1 MSNQFHVGRGT
12 TRGALTVF
20 PVWAEVAFPVTY
32 SMDHTRAKVRELP
45 GGPSVGSLAV
55 TNTAGVPLLL
65 LEGQLLEGGW
75 QNRMVAQSTL
85 LAPGAEV
92 PLDVVCVEQGRWHG
106 VTGHAARG
114 RRASVRVRSG
124 LRTEDR
130 QGEVWRRVAEYE
142 ESFGPSG
149 TSSYLDHADR
159 AESRVRGLVR
169 GLRPFPGQVGV
180 LIGLAGQPLAAE
192 IFDTPR
198 MLARQFD
205 EIVRAV
211 AVDAIGLPPIETP
224 GRRARRFMQ
233 RVDLVTPQPAGR
245 AGIAEAVRARTEYVD
260 LSGLVWNDHL
270 LHTLL
275 TNPRHELVL
284 AA

>member
-1 MSNQFHVGRGT
+1 MTNQFHVGRGT

-20 PVWAEVAFPVTY
+20 PIWAEVAYPVSY
-32 SMDHTRAKVRELP
+32 SMDHARARVGELP
-45 GGPSVGSLAV
+45 AGPSVGLLAV
-55 TNTAGVPLLL
+55 TNTADVPLLL

-75 QNRMVAQSTL
+75 QNRMVARSTL
-85 LAPGAEV
+85 LAPGMEV

-106 VTGHAARG
+106 AAGHAARG
-114 RRASVRVRSG
+114 RRASTRVRSALG
-124 LRTEDR
+124 ADDR
-130 QGEVWRRVAEYE
+130 QDEVWRRVARYE
-142 ESFGPSG
+142 DSFGPSE

-159 AESRVRGLVR
+159 ADARARDLVR

-180 LIGLAGQPLAAE
+180 LIGLAGQPLVAE
-192 IFDTPR
+192 VFDTPR

-205 EIVRAV
+205 EIVRAA
-211 AVDAIGLPPIETP
+211 AVDAIGLPAIETP
-224 GRRARRFMQ
+224 GRRARRFLY
-233 RVDLVTPQPAGR
+233 RADLVTPSPAGR
-245 AGIAEAVRARTEYVD
+245 AGIAEAVRGRTEYVEVA
-260 LSGLVWNDHL
+260 GLVWNGHP